1 MRFLFFYMM
10 ITKQQ
15 KIFVIAVLLLI
26 FIGIKMLMINWWQQQ
41 QNPIQDILP
50 KNCPTTTTGCQF
62 LGANLRLHNFIDH
75 KHPFA
80 VSIHH
85 LPENVQHVSLSF
97 AMRNM
102 DMGFNRFDLK
112 PQKNG
117 DWYLDNIHLPLCSQT
132 RHDWLIRW
140 QIDQHS
146 YQAEFQTP

>member
-1 MRFLFFYMM
+1 M
-10 ITKQQ
+10 TAKQQ
-15 KIFVIAVLLLI
+15 KILITTSVLLI
-26 FIGIKMLMINWWQQQ
+26 FAIAKILTVHWWQQQ
-41 QNPIQDILP
+41 QDPIQTILP
-50 KNCPTTTTGCQF
+50 NNCPTTTTGCQF
-62 LGANLRLHNFIDH
+62 LGANLRIHNFIDH

-85 LPENVQHVSLSF
+85 LPTNVQHVSLSF

-102 DMGFNRFDLK
+102 DMGFNRFDLHR
-112 PQKNG
+112 QKNG

-146 YQAEFQTP
+146 YQAEFQSP